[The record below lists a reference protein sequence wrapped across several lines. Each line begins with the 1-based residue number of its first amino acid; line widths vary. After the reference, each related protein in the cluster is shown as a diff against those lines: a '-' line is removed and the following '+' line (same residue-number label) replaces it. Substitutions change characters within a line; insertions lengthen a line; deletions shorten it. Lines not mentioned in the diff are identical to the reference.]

1 MGPSRAKRE
10 IGSAL
15 SSGRMVVVVGNCEV
29 HYHGRAASKIS
40 SGDRLL
46 IIKPDGTFLVHQG
59 SKMAAIN
66 YQGPG
71 SRARCEAAGGK
82 VTVISE
88 RHKPLSERIEV
99 VFNGIQFVKS
109 FRLRD
114 DESIKVMG
122 TERELSG
129 LLMQD
134 LNTIE
139 RGLRPLK
146 RESGQAK
153 GIADIIAED
162 SGGNIVVVELKRRTA
177 HLAAASQLLR
187 YVSELSKRKG
197 GKVRG
202 ILCSPAIS
210 PKAKSFLEK
219 EGLEWHRLN
228 YEIGAGARITGVE
241 KKQKSLGEY

>member
-1 MGPSRAKRE
+1 
-10 IGSAL
+10 
-15 SSGRMVVVVGNCEV
+15 
-29 HYHGRAASKIS
+29 
-40 SGDRLL
+40 
-46 IIKPDGTFLVHQG
+46 
-59 SKMAAIN
+59 
-66 YQGPG
+66 
-71 SRARCEAAGGK
+71 
-82 VTVISE
+82 
-88 RHKPLSERIEV
+88 
-99 VFNGIQFVKS
+99 
-109 FRLRD
+109 
-114 DESIKVMG
+114 MG